1 MSHASLVSDEK
12 TEQGIPISEI
22 TKPFPSVTRDPRSL
36 QIYLVTTYSM
46 PGTIPDT
53 REIAMNGNAYPC
65 TAAHDSSHKILEIH

>member
-12 TEQGIPISEI
+12 TEQGIPISDYQTLSFCDE
-22 TKPFPSVTRDPRSL
+22 RPRSL

-65 TAAHDSSHKILEIH
+65 TAARDSSHKILEIH